1 MSATEKKAKRRV
13 SRRRSRSTNSSSSE
27 DEDVKPESEHRNTSS
42 NDVKKQKG
50 TKESHK
56 ETTEESD
63 ESQSDDD
70 DASDAASTAS
80 ESVTSKRRRSS
91 TRNKTKQRSNDETK
105 TGPSWGDYESKR
117 EVKRNT
123 IASESISSHHFTN
136 PKSAM
141 LEKEDLIEGDIDNP
155 GLLGIYYDSRSRQYF
170 FFSPIEGQPNDF
182 YCIPENEV
190 YRSMFTLLH
199 SISMYFLR

>member
-1 MSATEKKAKRRV
+1 MSAKEKKAKRRV
-13 SRRRSRSTNSSSSE
+13 SRARHRRSSASSHE
-27 DEDVKPESEHRNTSS
+27 DEDVKPESEHSNTSS
-42 NDVKKQKG
+42 NDVNKQKG

-56 ETTEESD
+56 KTTEESD

-70 DASDAASTAS
+70 DSSDAASTAT
-80 ESVTSKRRRSS
+80 ESVTLKRRSS

-105 TGPSWGDYESKR
+105 TGPSWGDYDSKR

-123 IASESISSHHFTN
+123 IAPESISSHHFTN
-136 PKSAM
+136 PKSAI
-141 LEKEDLIEGDIDNP
+141 LQKEDLPVGDIDNP
-155 GLLGIYYDSRSRQYF
+155 GLLGIYYDSVTRQYF
-170 FFSPIEGQPNDF
+170 FFSSIEGQSKDF